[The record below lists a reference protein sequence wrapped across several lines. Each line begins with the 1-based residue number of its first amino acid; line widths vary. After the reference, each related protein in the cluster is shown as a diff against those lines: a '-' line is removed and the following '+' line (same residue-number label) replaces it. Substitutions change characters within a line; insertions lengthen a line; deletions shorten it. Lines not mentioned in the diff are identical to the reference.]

1 MAAGDETQAS
11 PRPTVPHPDPRRRAE
26 ETIVN
31 DVVPPPRPAPRS
43 PGGRGPA
50 AGGGGHGGPGSFAEA
65 PSQGGIFDGP
75 PSVPDPDRG
84 ARRAEPAR
92 PRILANQANDWESNL
107 QEMEVVKSRRT
118 GLVFL
123 FLLALLVVAVIA
135 LGLAAWSV
143 LGDRG
148 DGSDDVGATDTTVTE
163 ETVPGA
169 TDTTIPAPTTTA
181 IDPNALRVTV
191 GEDPFICDGGT
202 REFALIGGAEPN
214 EEIAFTSP
222 QSEGIRNG
230 TADANGELPLR
241 WQCDPQQA
249 GTTWELT
256 ATGVTS
262 GKTVTFLFA
271 GAAAAAGAEPVTPT
285 ALTVT
290 VTEDPFSCDGTAREF
305 AQLSGADPNEEV
317 AFSSPQSPGL
327 RSGTADA
334 DGNLPVR
341 WSCEPTQAG
350 TVWEL
355 TATGVT
361 SGRTV
366 TFTFTG
372 S

>member
-1 MAAGDETQAS
+1 MAAGDETQAN
-11 PRPTVPHPDPRRRAE
+11 PRPTFPEPGPGRAD

-31 DVVPPPRPAPRS
+31 NVVPPPRPAPRQ
-43 PGGRGPA
+43 PA
-50 AGGGGHGGPGSFAEA
+50 TGLGEHGGPGAFASA
-65 PSQGGIFDGP
+65 PSDGGIFDDVP
-75 PSVPDPDRG
+75 PLAPDPDRG
-84 ARRAEPAR
+84 ARRSAPPR
-92 PRILANQANDWESNL
+92 PHILANQANDWESNL

-118 GLVFL
+118 GLFFL
-123 FLLALLVVAVIA
+123 FLVALLAVALIA

-143 LGDRG
+143 LGDRDG
-148 DGSDDVGATDTTVTE
+148 GSDVASTETTVPGE
-163 ETVPGA
+163 SVPGETVPGA
-169 TDTTIPAPTTTA
+169 TDTTIPAPTTVL
-181 IDPNALRVTV
+181 DPNALRITI

-214 EEIAFTSP
+214 EQISFTSP
-222 QSEGIRNG
+222 QSEGLRDG
-230 TADANGELPLR
+230 TADANGELPVR
-241 WQCDPQQA
+241 WQCDPAQA

-256 ATGVTS
+256 ATGLTS
-262 GKTVTFLFA
+262 GKSATFLFA
-271 GAAAAAGAEPVTPT
+271 GALAPPGSEPAAPT

-290 VTEDPFSCDGTAREF
+290 VTEDPFACDGTARVF

-334 DGNLPVR
+334 NGELPVR
-341 WSCEPTQAG
+341 WSCDATQAG

-366 TFTFTG
+366 TFSFTG